1 MPSSHPVVLLVDDQN
16 TINLALQRMLASEAD
31 IELHFCKHA
40 KLAVDM
46 AVELKPTVILQDLN
60 MPEINGL
67 ELLHHYKSHD
77 AIADVPILMLS
88 GTDSV
93 EVKAEA
99 FQRGADDYM
108 VKMPHEIE
116 LLARLRHHTKSFLE
130 HREREIMLRELEEEK
145 KKLAIAYKEL
155 ERLASVDGLT
165 DIANRRHFDEAFA
178 KEWSRAMRETESLS
192 LLMIDIDCFKQYND
206 CYGHLAGDECL
217 KLVAGTLKEHLQRPT
232 DWVARYGG
240 EEFVVLLPGTHA
252 RGAMKVAER
261 LRKEIVALQLPHGDS
276 VALDLVSISL
286 GVATVAPMLKHLPTE
301 LLQLADKALYE
312 AKDGG
317 RNQVICA
324 GL

>member
-1 MPSSHPVVLLVDDQN
+1 MPASHSIVLLVDDQN
-16 TINLALQRMLASEAD
+16 TINLAMQSMLVSESD
-31 IELHFCKHA
+31 IELHFCNHA
-40 KLAVDM
+40 KQAEAM

-67 ELLHHYKSHD
+67 ELLHCYKNNE
-77 AIADVPILMLS
+77 AIADVPVLILS
-88 GTDSV
+88 GTESV

-99 FQRGADDYM
+99 FRQGADDYM

-116 LLARLRHHTKSFLE
+116 LLARLRHHTKSFID
-130 HREREIMLRELEEEK
+130 HQEREAVLHELEEEK

-165 DIANRRHFDEAFA
+165 DIANRRYFDEAFA
-178 KEWSRAMRETESLS
+178 KEWSRAMRETEPLS
-192 LLMIDIDCFKQYND
+192 LLMIDIDYFKQYND
-206 CYGHLAGDECL
+206 SYGHLAGDECL
-217 KLVAGTLKEHLQRPT
+217 KLVAATLKQHLQRPT
-232 DWVARYGG
+232 DLVARFGG

-261 LRKEIVALQLPHGDS
+261 MRKEIVALQLPHEDS
-276 VALDLVSISL
+276 AILDLVSVSL
-286 GVATVAPMLKHLPTE
+286 GAATVAPMLKHQPSE

-312 AKDGG
+312 AKGAG
-317 RNQVICA
+317 RNQVMCA